1 MLNNAVKILAER
13 GFIEWCS
20 DFDDLGDKMTQEM
33 ITGYVGFDPSADS
46 LHVGKMV
53 RIRGLACLQ
62 G

>member
-20 DFDDLGDKMTQEM
+20 HFDELGDKMAQEM

-46 LHVGKMV
+46 LHVGNMV
-53 RIRGLACLQ
+53 PIMGLL
-62 G
+62 GFKN